1 MKGPLCSDAN
11 LTSPFIVITVL
22 AASAMLVMKV
32 LDYNALKLILVLNL
46 TMEAAIM
53 KLSAPR
59 LGLAVTTVHVM
70 LVSVVM
76 VLCVS
81 Q

>member
-1 MKGPLCSDAN
+1 
-11 LTSPFIVITVL
+11 
-22 AASAMLVMKV
+22 MKV
-32 LDYNALKLILVLNL
+32 LDCNVLKLILVLNL
-46 TMEAAIM
+46 TMEAAIK

-59 LGLAVTTVHVM
+59 PGLVVTTVHVM

>member
-1 MKGPLCSDAN
+1 MVSN
-11 LTSPFIVITVL
+11 LTSPLFVIMIIAV
-22 AASAMLVMKV
+22 SAMLAMKDQ
-32 LDYNALKLILVLNL
+32 DYNALKLILVLNL

-59 LGLAVTTVHVM
+59 LGLVVTTVHVTM
-70 LVSVVM
+70 VSMVM

>member
-1 MKGPLCSDAN
+1 MYLAY
-11 LTSPFIVITVL
+11 PFIVILIL
-22 AASAMLVMKV
+22 AASVMLDMKV
-32 LDYNALKLILVLNL
+32 LDYSALKSILVPNL

-59 LGLAVTTVHVM
+59 LVLVATTVHVM
-70 LVSVVM
+70 MVSMVM
-76 VLCVS
+76 VLCVL